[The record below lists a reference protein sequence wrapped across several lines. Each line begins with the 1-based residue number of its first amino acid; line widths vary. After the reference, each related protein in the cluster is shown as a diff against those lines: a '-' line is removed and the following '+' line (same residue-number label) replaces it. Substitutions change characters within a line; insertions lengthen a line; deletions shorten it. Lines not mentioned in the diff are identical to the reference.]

1 MLDLEQQKLLQ
12 TLLERLSPEQR
23 IWLAGYIQGLTGRL
37 PDAAGAGG
45 ASNKPEVHIF
55 YATETGNSKG
65 LSLSLMKA
73 LKGAGFKAKNN
84 PVNRLKAQD
93 IPKEGF
99 SIFLASTH
107 GEGDPPE
114 SAVKFFE
121 SVRGAADGS
130 LAGLQFAA
138 LGLGDKSYQIF
149 CGAATELEKELIR
162 LGGKAFQE
170 IALFDVDYAA
180 HTPKWISQT
189 VDALN
194 KIVGDTGTSGVSL
207 PSFAPTP
214 DVRTGKGYT
223 RLEPVSGRV
232 KQIVNLNDIDSR
244 KQTYHIEIAYDDDV
258 PYSCGDAAGI
268 ILPLDADGQEQTPR
282 LYSIASAPS
291 MHENEVHMTVALA
304 TYRKE
309 DGGTG
314 YGVCSKYL
322 SEMKEGDALDFYIHQ
337 NQMFR
342 LPPDDTDII
351 MIGPGTGV
359 APFRSFVYERAE
371 RGASGRNW
379 LFFGDQ
385 HAHCDFLYQAEWQE
399 HVATETLH
407 RISLAF
413 SRDQEQ
419 KVYVQ
424 DKMRECA
431 KDLMEWIEGGAR
443 IYVCGAKEP
452 MSRDVEKTLID
463 IIAGEKSLSPEAAAD
478 YLADMAEADRYL
490 KDVY

>member
-1 MLDLEQQKLLQ
+1 MLDKEQQHLLQ
-12 TLLERLSPEQR
+12 SLLEKLSPEQK
-23 IWLAGYIQGLTGRL
+23 IWLAGYVQGLTGRL
-37 PDAAGAGG
+37 PDAAGAG
-45 ASNKPEVHIF
+45 ASNKPEVNIY
-55 YATETGNSKG
+55 YATETGNSKA

-84 PVNRLKAQD
+84 AVNRMKVND
-93 IPKEGF
+93 IPKDGF

-121 SVRGAADGS
+121 SVRGAAGGS
-130 LAGLQFAA
+130 LSGLQFAA

-149 CGAATELEKELIR
+149 CGAAVELEKELIR
-162 LGGKAFQE
+162 LGGKTFQE

-189 VDALN
+189 VETLN
-194 KIVGDTGTSGVSL
+194 KVVGDTAPAATV
-207 PSFAPTP
+207 SFAEAPTI
-214 DVRTGKGYT
+214 RIGKGYT
-223 RLEPVSGRV
+223 RLEPVPGRI
-232 KQIVNLNDIDSR
+232 KHIVNLNDIDSR
-244 KQTYHIEIAYDDDV
+244 KKTYHIEIAYDDAV

-268 ILPLDADGQEQTPR
+268 ILPLDAEGKEQTPR

-291 MHENEVHMTVALA
+291 MHENEVHLTVALS
-304 TYRKE
+304 TYKKD
-309 DGGTG
+309 DGSTG
-314 YGVCSKYL
+314 YGICSKYL
-322 SEMKEGDALDFYIHQ
+322 SDMKEGNELQFYIHQ

-371 RGASGRNW
+371 RSASGRNW

-399 HVATETLH
+399 HIATDTLH
-407 RISLAF
+407 RIDLAF
-413 SRDQEQ
+413 SRDTDHR
-419 KVYVQ
+419 VYVQ
-424 DKMRECA
+424 HKMKERA
-431 KDLMEWIEGGAR
+431 KELMEWIEDGAR
-443 IYVCGAKEP
+443 IYVCGAKDP
-452 MSRDVEKTLID
+452 MSHDVEKTLIE
-463 IIAGEKSLSPEAAAD
+463 IIAVQKSLSPEAAAD
-478 YLADMAEADRYL
+478 YLAEMAETDRYL

>member
-1 MLDLEQQKLLQ
+1 MLDSEQQKLLQ
-12 TLLERLSPEQR
+12 TLLDRLSPEQK
-23 IWLAGYIQGLTGRL
+23 IWLAGYVQGLTGRL
-37 PDAAGAGG
+37 PEPAGSAV

-84 PVNRLKAQD
+84 PVNRLKASD
-93 IPKEGF
+93 IPKDGF

-130 LAGLQFAA
+130 LSGLQFAT

-162 LGGKAFQE
+162 LGGTAFQE

-180 HTPKWISQT
+180 HTPKWVSQT
-189 VDALN
+189 VDVLN
-194 KIVGDTGTSGVSL
+194 TIVGDTGPSTSAST
-207 PSFAPTP
+207 FADTP

-223 RLEPVSGRV
+223 RLEPVSGRI
-232 KQIVNLNDIDSR
+232 KHIVNLNDIDSN
-244 KQTYHIEIAYDDDV
+244 KQTYHIEIAYEDAV

-268 ILPLDADGQEQTPR
+268 ILPLDADGKEQTPR
-282 LYSIASAPS
+282 LYSIASSPS
-291 MHENEVHMTVALA
+291 LHENEVHLTVALS
-304 TYRKE
+304 TYKKE
-309 DGGTG
+309 DGSIG

-322 SEMKEGDALDFYIHQ
+322 ADMKEGDALQFYIHQ

-359 APFRSFVYERAE
+359 APFRSFVYERSE

-399 HVATETLH
+399 HLATDTLH
-407 RISLAF
+407 KIDLAF
-413 SRDQEQ
+413 SRDYDH

-424 DKMRECA
+424 HKMKERS

-443 IYVCGAKEP
+443 IYVCGAKDP
-452 MSRDVEKTLID
+452 MSHDVEKTLIE
-463 IIAGEKSLSPEAAAD
+463 IIAEQKSLSPEAAAD
-478 YLADMAEADRYL
+478 YLADMEEAERYL